1 MANFEEELPNDLIK
15 EFENIEVDTPKM
27 MQEMIKEGAKVVYNN
42 VQNNMKRAFKTTR
55 ALEKGLRI
63 TKVYHT
69 SNGEVA
75 TKIAFYGYDK
85 EKRSKQY
92 PEGTPIPLIALAR
105 EYGTS
110 SGEKKKPFFRTAF
123 KSKEIEDAMLKVQ
136 EKYISEE

>member
-1 MANFEEELPNDLIK
+1 MAIFEEELPNDLIK
-15 EFENIEVDTPKM
+15 ELESIEINTPKM
-27 MQEMIKEGAKVVYNN
+27 MEEMTKEAARVVYNN
-42 VQNNMKRAFKTTR
+42 VQSNMKRVFKTTK
-55 ALEKGLRI
+55 ALEKGLKI

-69 SNGEVA
+69 SNGEIA

-85 EKRSKQY
+85 DKRSKQY

-136 EKYISEE
+136 RKYISKE

>member
-27 MQEMIKEGAKVVYNN
+27 MQEMTKEGAKVVYNN

-69 SNGEVA
+69 SNVEVA

-110 SGEKKKPFFRTAF
+110 SGEKKKPFFRNAF

>member
-15 EFENIEVDTPKM
+15 EFENIEVNTPKM
-27 MQEMIKEGAKVVYNN
+27 MQEMTKEGAKVVYNN

-85 EKRSKQY
+85 EKKKQAISRGNAYTVNCFSKR
-92 PEGTPIPLIALAR
+92 IWDKLWR
-105 EYGTS
+105 
-110 SGEKKKPFFRTAF
+110 KKKPFFRTAF